1 MPSAQDR
8 PTQELVGTQVGGKPA
23 ARGGG
28 PPKSVARA
36 WPGAKRR
43 AAPVAPGNSAACT
56 VTLAL
61 YLLQAETTFNFI
73 KKPVKNNLAASPCF
87 LLVSIHFLL
96 PPRNRCT
103 SSLSLDYRN
112 QPGHPGFDGEQ
123 LSVQRLRET
132 RSCLSTSVPSCF

>member
-1 MPSAQDR
+1 M
-8 PTQELVGTQVGGKPA
+8 GTQAGRKPA

-28 PPKSVARA
+28 PPKSVAGA
-36 WPGAKRR
+36 WPGAERG

-73 KKPVKNNLAASPCF
+73 KKPVENNLAASPCF

-96 PPRNRCT
+96 PPRYGCT
-103 SSLSLDYRN
+103 SSLSLDYRH
-112 QPGHPGFDGEQ
+112 QPGRQGGKLGAASAP
-123 LSVQRLRET
+123 LSPVLLE
-132 RSCLSTSVPSCF
+132 SV